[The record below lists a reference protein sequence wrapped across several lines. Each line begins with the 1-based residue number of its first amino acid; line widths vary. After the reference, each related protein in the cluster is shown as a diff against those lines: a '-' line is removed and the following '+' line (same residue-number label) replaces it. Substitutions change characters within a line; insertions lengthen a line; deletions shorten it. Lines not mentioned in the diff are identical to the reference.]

1 MVSPWY
7 YAAVGVGVAGAA
19 LSRVDWNLFFMRFF
33 RDLARGKARAR
44 LYNNP
49 YAVIPVILG
58 VEQPMKFKDDIDAED
73 RMTITREELEE
84 YDGFEGAP
92 LYLAVKK
99 RVYDVSKGGMFYGE
113 GKEYHNLVG
122 KDASRAF
129 GTGCRSG
136 NDRTGHECMSENLE
150 GLNRR
155 ELREVERWLE
165 LYETHDKYTFV
176 GHLIDDPLD
185 DLIEQYEKEEAEEEA
200 EEEAMEERSRLK
212 EINGEDDEVD
222 LDAINQEVPA
232 YN

>member
-1 MVSPWY
+1 MVAAWY
-7 YAAVGVGVAGAA
+7 YAAVGVGVTGVAI
-19 LSRVDWNLFFMRFF
+19 SRIDFNLFFMRFF

-49 YAVIPVILG
+49 YAVIPVLLG

-84 YDGFEGAP
+84 FDGFEGAP
-92 LYLAVKK
+92 LYLSVKQ
-99 RVYDVSKGGMFYGE
+99 RVYDVSGGAMFYGE

-129 GTGCRSG
+129 GTGCRVG
-136 NDRTGHECMSENLE
+136 VDRTGHECMAESVE
-150 GLNRR
+150 GLNKR

-165 LYETHDKYTFV
+165 LYETHDKYTFI
-176 GHLIDDPLD
+176 GHLVEDPVD
-185 DLIEQYEKEEAEEEA
+185 ELIEQYEQMEAEDEE
-200 EEEAMEERSRLK
+200 MEERNEK
-212 EINGEDDEVD
+212 KGIDGEDEVD
-222 LDAINQEVPA
+222 LDATAQEVPA